1 MNPIDQEIILPILK
15 NFKTIAVIGLSP
27 KPDRASHRVAAYMQ
41 QQGYRI
47 IPIRPGSGK
56 ILGET
61 CYASLADLPP
71 DLKIDLVDV
80 FRRAEET
87 PPIAQEAVA
96 VGGARVLAAKRH
108 HQRSSPGHHQPSRT
122 FIGTGS
128 LPHGRTQTSG
138 TSALEDEKPV
148 PCLSLPRAC

>member
-1 MNPIDQEIILPILK
+1 MTSIDQDIILPILK

-41 QQGYRI
+41 KVGYRI

-61 CYASLADLPP
+61 CYASLADLPEG
-71 DLKIDLVDV
+71 LKVDLVDV

-87 PPIAQEAVA
+87 PPIAHEAI
-96 VGGARVLAAKRH
+96 AAKARGFWL
-108 HQRSSPGHHQPSRT
+108 Q
-122 FIGTGS
+122 
-128 LPHGRTQTSG
+128 SG
-138 TSALEDEKPV
+138 IINDEALALTTKAGLLSVQDR
-148 PCLSLPRAC
+148 CLMVEHRRLAHML

>member
-96 VGGARVLAAKRH
+96 AGARGFWLQSGIINDQALAITNQAGLLSVQDLCLMVEHKRLAH
-108 HQRSSPGHHQPSRT
+108 
-122 FIGTGS
+122 
-128 LPHGRTQTSG
+128 L
-138 TSALEDEKPV
+138 L
-148 PCLSLPRAC
+148 